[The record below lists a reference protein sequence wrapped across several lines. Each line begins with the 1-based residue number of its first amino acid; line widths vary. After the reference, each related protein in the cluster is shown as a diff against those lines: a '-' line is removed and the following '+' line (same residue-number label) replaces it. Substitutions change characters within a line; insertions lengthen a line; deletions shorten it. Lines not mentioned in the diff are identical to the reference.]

1 MPLPDLNLLLALD
14 VLIDECSVAAA
25 ARRMNLSAPA
35 MSRTL
40 GRVRVALG
48 DPVLVRAGRGLAPT
62 PRALELREQVRDV
75 IEQAHRV
82 FNAGREVDM
91 ATLERTFSVRANDV
105 FIGSYGGRLREVF
118 RQQAPRCM
126 LRFVPEGD
134 TDDDAMVQGRI
145 DLYISTAGKHSP
157 ETKVQHLF
165 TTSLLGAAREDH
177 PLFDGDISV
186 ERFAAC
192 DHIAVS
198 RRGLAHGPIDEELA
212 ALGLQRRVAVVIPT
226 FHGAIFAAADS
237 DLVLPQMPSV
247 MLDRITRMGLP
258 LRMFPLPVPVRTVAL
273 VQAWHPRMDNDPA
286 HQWLRRA
293 IKGMCDSVEAARH

>member
-40 GRVRVALG
+40 GRIRNALG

-62 PRALELREQVRDV
+62 PRALQLREQVRDV

-91 ATLERTFSVRANDV
+91 RVLERTFSVRANDV
-105 FIGSYGGRLREVF
+105 FVGGFGGRLRELF
-118 RQQAPRCM
+118 RQQAPRAV

-134 TDDDAMVQGRI
+134 TDDDAMAQGRI
-145 DLYISTAGKHSP
+145 DLYISTAGKHAP
-157 ETKVQHLF
+157 DTKVQNLF
-165 TTSLLGAAREDH
+165 STSFMGAAREDH
-177 PLFDGDISV
+177 PLFDEEISA

-198 RRGLAHGPIDEELA
+198 RRGLPRGPIDDDLA
-212 ALGLQRRVAVVIPT
+212 ALGLQRRVALISPT
-226 FHGAIFAAADS
+226 FHGAIFAAAES
-237 DLVLPQMPSV
+237 DLILPQMPSV
-247 MLDRITRMGLP
+247 MLERIVSMRLP
-258 LRMFPLPVPVRTVAL
+258 LRLFPLPIPVRTAAI
-273 VQAWHPRMDNDPA
+273 VQE
-286 HQWLRRA
+286 
-293 IKGMCDSVEAARH
+293 I

>member
-40 GRVRVALG
+40 GRIRTALG

-62 PRALELREQVRDV
+62 PRALQLREQVRDV

-91 ATLERTFSVRANDV
+91 RVLERTFSVRANDV
-105 FIGSYGGRLREVF
+105 FVGGFGGRLRELF
-118 RQQAPRCM
+118 RQQAPRAV

-134 TDDDAMVQGRI
+134 TDDDAMAQGRI
-145 DLYISTAGKHSP
+145 DLYISTAGKHAP
-157 ETKVQHLF
+157 DTKVQNLF
-165 TTSLLGAAREDH
+165 STSFMGAAREDH
-177 PLFDGDISV
+177 PLFDEEISA

-198 RRGLAHGPIDEELA
+198 RRGLPRGPIDDDLA
-212 ALGLQRRVAVVIPT
+212 ALGLQRRVALISPT
-226 FHGAIFAAADS
+226 FHGAIFAAAES
-237 DLVLPQMPSV
+237 DLILPQMPSV
-247 MLDRITRMGLP
+247 MLERIVSMRLP
-258 LRMFPLPVPVRTVAL
+258 LRLFPLPIPVRTAAI
-273 VQAWHPRMDNDPA
+273 VQAWHPRLDNDAA
-286 HQWLRRA
+286 HQWLRRS
-293 IKGMCDSVEAARH
+293 IKTMCERAGEAPR